1 MSNLIPL
8 LSFGLN
14 ILILVVS
21 IAGFL
26 KILRNDLTHVQKSLE
41 EIKTNQKETDRKLD
55 ILSERVATIE
65 GKLQ

>member
-1 MSNLIPL
+1 MINLLPL

-26 KILRNDLTHVQKSLE
+26 KVMKNDLCHIQKDLK
-41 EIKTNQKETDRKLD
+41 EIKDNQIRTDEKLD
-55 ILSERVATIE
+55 KLSERVSKIE
-65 GKLQ
+65 GKLD

>member
-1 MSNLIPL
+1 MSNLIPF